1 MSYGLRSV
9 ADGTYYQTIVRSK
22 VLSDNSWKRSLTLAY
37 KRETYRLWFEF
48 LRLAQL
54 SRDTKVR
61 EALERNELFY
71 RAWGDVRT
79 IKFDTWWK
87 SHSQLF
93 EEKLV
98 IRKLEPGSVTSSS
111 TDVLTVEIPLT
122 QSSSDIV

>member
-1 MSYGLRSV
+1 MEKKAR
-9 ADGTYYQTIVRSK
+9 
-22 VLSDNSWKRSLTLAY
+22 LTLAY